1 MIILYKSIII
11 AVDDS
16 KNALRA
22 VKEVINFNTT
32 DIHVT
37 LVHVKD
43 AKATRDSLLH
53 TRDAISE
60 KQEAMNWLQHS
71 LDFLEDNDIR
81 YEVKLIHGL
90 VKETLLDE
98 INNGNYDVVLIG
110 RTGKNI
116 IKDFIVGSVSKRI
129 IKAANIPVLV
139 VN

>member
-53 TRDAISE
+53 NRDTISE
-60 KQEAMNWLQHS
+60 KQETLNWLQLS

-81 YEVKLIHGL
+81 YEVKLLHGL
-90 VKETLLDE
+90 IEETLLDE
-98 INNGNYDVVLIG
+98 INNGSYDVVLIG
-110 RTGKNI
+110 RTGKSI
-116 IKDFIVGSVSKRI
+116 IKDFIVGRVSKRI
-129 IKAANIPVLV
+129 IKASNIPVLV

>member
-16 KNALRA
+16 KNARRA

-53 TRDAISE
+53 KRDAISE

-81 YEVKLIHGL
+81 YEVKLLHGL
-90 VKETLLDE
+90 IEETLLDE
-98 INNGNYDVVLIG
+98 INNGSYDVVLIG

-129 IKAANIPVLV
+129 IKASNIPVLV

>member
-16 KNALRA
+16 KNARRA

-32 DIHVT
+32 NIHVT

-43 AKATRDSLLH
+43 AIATRDSLLH
-53 TRDAISE
+53 KRDAISE
-60 KQEAMNWLQHS
+60 KQEALNWLQLS

-81 YEVKLIHGL
+81 YEVKLLHGL
-90 VKETLLDE
+90 IEETLLDE
-98 INNGNYDVVLIG
+98 INNGSYDVVLIG

-116 IKDFIVGSVSKRI
+116 IKDFIVGSVGKRI
-129 IKAANIPVLV
+129 IKASNIPVLV

>member
-16 KNALRA
+16 KNARRA

-32 DIHVT
+32 NIHVT

-43 AKATRDSLLH
+43 VKATRDSLLH
-53 TRDAISE
+53 TRDEISE
-60 KQEAMNWLQHS
+60 KQEAMNWLQLS

-116 IKDFIVGSVSKRI
+116 IKDFIVGSVSKSV

>member
-16 KNALRA
+16 KNARRA

-32 DIHVT
+32 NIRVT

-43 AKATRDSLLH
+43 PKATRDSLLH
-53 TRDAISE
+53 TRDEISE
-60 KQEAMNWLQHS
+60 KQEVMNWLQHS
-71 LDFLEDNDIR
+71 LDFLKDNDIR
-81 YEVKLIHGL
+81 YEIKLIHGL
-90 VKETLLDE
+90 VEESLLDE

-116 IKDFIVGSVSKRI
+116 IKDFIVGSVSKKI